1 MPQNPFLDEPPGK
14 PSATK
19 RKSSGDGPVPYPFR
33 DEPPGKPP
41 APKKQTQ
48 YMRKAGDPIH
58 YEDGS
63 SEPDNTG
70 AYQRAASK
78 PSPPLGR
85 SDMSPSTKR
94 LLDGLLKDLPK
105 YGGGYTKDIDR

>member
-1 MPQNPFLDEPPGK
+1 MPKNPFSDEPPGK
-14 PSATK
+14 PSTTK

-78 PSPPLGR
+78 PLYDGSDGVSR
-85 SDMSPSTKR
+85 SAKR
-94 LLDGLLKDLPK
+94 LLDGLLKDIPKIKGGYLPK
-105 YGGGYTKDIDR
+105 DMDR

>member
-1 MPQNPFLDEPPGK
+1 MPKNPF
-14 PSATK
+14 
-19 RKSSGDGPVPYPFR
+19 SGPQ
-33 DEPPGKPP
+33 PGKPP

-78 PSPPLGR
+78 PLYEGSDGVSR
-85 SDMSPSTKR
+85 SEQRAMR
-94 LLDGLLKDLPK
+94 LLDGLLK
-105 YGGGYTKDIDR
+105 